1 MIQRLYVAISPAPLL
16 LFVLFLRY
24 TGRLE
29 GWGAWAAGPLALPVI
44 GLSAAVGIY
53 GIHLAV
59 RASNV
64 RWRTILTV
72 AAILAGS
79 VAIWLAVEGLV
90 RIF

>member
-1 MIQRLYVAISPAPLL
+1 MISRLYVAISPAPLL

-24 TGRLE
+24 LGRLE
-29 GWGAWAAGPLALPVI
+29 GWGAWAAAPMVLPVI
-44 GLSAAVGIY
+44 GLSAVVGIY

-59 RASNV
+59 RAPNA

-79 VAIWLAVEGLV
+79 VAIWVSVEGVTRL
-90 RIF
+90 F